1 MARESR
7 QPLRRVNYA
16 TGPQSSRGLPSSYIA
31 DHAGQILHPNRL
43 CNVYVDASIFRASS
57 CFRACNAGESSDVNP
72 RKTASTFVV
81 ANLGGGFET
90 VHDLDRG
97 QQNKRKVE
105 RKQDLTGM
113 FMSIK
118 TRK

>member
-1 MARESR
+1 
-7 QPLRRVNYA
+7 VKYA
-16 TGPQSSRGLPSSYIA
+16 AGSQSSRGLPSSYIA
-31 DHAGQILHPNRL
+31 DHGGQILHPDRL
-43 CNVYVDASIFRASS
+43 SNVDIDASIFRASS
-57 CFRACNAGESSDVNP
+57 CFRACDACESGDVNP
-72 RKTASTFVV
+72 GKAVTAFMI